1 MPAKMLFMQASPRR
15 YAPEVMHEPPKRKH
29 RHRGLFIHPIHCHC
43 SAKAQEKEP
52 PMLSIKGLKV
62 KLEDEDKQILK
73 GVDLEI
79 EAGKVHAIMGP
90 NGSGKSTLSYVL
102 SGKDGYEVTGGE
114 ASLEG
119 VDLLDMEPEERAAA
133 GLFLA
138 FQYPVEIPGVGNM
151 TFLRTA
157 VNAQRKARG
166 EEEMS
171 AAEFLKVVRARAKE
185 LKIDADMLKR
195 PVNVGFSGGEKKR
208 NEILQMAMLEPKMC
222 ILDETDSGL
231 DVDAMKLVAEGV
243 NALRTEGRGFLVI
256 THYQR
261 LLDHIK
267 PDVVH
272 IMADGRIIK
281 TGGPELALE
290 VENNGYAD
298 ILAEVA

>member
-1 MPAKMLFMQASPRR
+1 MLNINDL
-15 YAPEVMHEPPKRKH
+15 H
-29 RHRGLFIHPIHCHC
+29 
-43 SAKAQEKEP
+43 
-52 PMLSIKGLKV
+52 V
-62 KLEDEDKQILK
+62 KLEEEDKQILK
-73 GVDLEI
+73 GVSLEVP
-79 EAGKVHAIMGP
+79 AGEVHAIMGP

-102 SGKDGYEVTGGE
+102 AGRDGYEVTQGSAQLAGQ
-114 ASLEG
+114 
-119 VDLLDMEPEERAAA
+119 DLLDLEPEERAAA

-157 VNAQRKARG
+157 VNAQRVARG
-166 EEEMS
+166 QEELS
-171 AAEFLKVVRARAKE
+171 AGDFLKIVRERAKSLE
-185 LKIDADMLKR
+185 IDADMLKR

-208 NEILQMAMLEPKMC
+208 NEILQMAMLEPRMC

-231 DVDAMKLVAEGV
+231 DVDAMKLVSKGV
-243 NALRTEGRGFLVI
+243 NALRSEGRSFLVI

-272 IMADGRIIK
+272 IMADGRIIRS
-281 TGGPELALE
+281 GGPELALE

>member
-1 MPAKMLFMQASPRR
+1 ML
-15 YAPEVMHEPPKRKH
+15 E
-29 RHRGLFIHPIHCHC
+29 
-43 SAKAQEKEP
+43 
-52 PMLSIKGLKV
+52 IKDLHV
-62 KLEDEDKQILK
+62 SLEEEDKQILK
-73 GVDLEI
+73 GVNLTV

-102 SGKDGYEVTGGE
+102 SGKDGYEVTGGS
-114 ASLEG
+114 AALDS
-119 VDLLDMEPEERAAA
+119 VDLLEMDPEERAAA

-138 FQYPVEIPGVGNM
+138 FQYPIEIPGVGNM

-171 AAEFLKVVRARAKE
+171 AAEFLKLVRAKAKT

-243 NALRTEGRGFLVI
+243 NALRDDGRGFLVI

-272 IMADGRIIK
+272 IMANGRIVK

-290 VENNGYAD
+290 VENNGYSD